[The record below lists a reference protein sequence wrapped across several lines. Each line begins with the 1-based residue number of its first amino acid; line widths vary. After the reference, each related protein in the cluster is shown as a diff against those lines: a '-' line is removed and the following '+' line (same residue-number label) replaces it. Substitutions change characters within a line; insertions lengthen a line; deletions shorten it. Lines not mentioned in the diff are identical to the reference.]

1 MANHASRGR
10 ARRIQSRT
18 KLFVC
23 PTAFA
28 APAYHDPTIFNDDDD
43 NNDNDDED
51 DERAKARVV
60 ARFTGVRKSGSG
72 PSREIQSSRLP
83 SCTII
88 PRVARKC
95 SPRKGLRCDTRKE
108 LKLTLLSGQEPLFP
122 LEPKE
127 EEKRIRDFIEIINK

>member
-28 APAYHDPTIFNDDDD
+28 ASAYRDPTILNDDD
-43 NNDNDDED
+43 ED
-51 DERAKARVV
+51 GGLKERARVV
-60 ARFTGVRKSGSG
+60 ARFVGVRKSGSG

-83 SCTII
+83 CRTII

-108 LKLTLLSGQEPLFP
+108 LKLTLLSGQATFLPRD
-122 LEPKE
+122 KRE
-127 EEKRIRDFIEIINK
+127 ENKI